1 MISTAKIRSR
11 MQMSLFFTSYAADN
25 PATAAVRT
33 LHGRFLRIVR
43 NRTGEGPEHNTLLIQ
58 FIR

>member
-1 MISTAKIRSR
+1 